1 MSEKRIKLA
10 DYLIAEGEDEIKGRH
25 RMIYKIRD
33 VFWTNTSN
41 KLKIEVTN
49 NKYSIINK
57 ETNEVLIPPEYDN
70 IFIYGEE
77 LFVLYKGG
85 KIGAVRISEHND
97 LRVQWIAN
105 CEYDTMDERYH
116 NLTFTNDN
124 VYVYYNAYTY
134 FKNDSKPLVWTFS
147 NMYVDEGYVF
157 GETDKEYVI
166 IRELYGEQIWQEPI
180 ENFKT
185 DMWPSFMFIGILGD
199 DELFYDAASSKILKV
214 GKEKSE
220 WIDRFDLVKPIVI
233 NGHNVLNITEE
244 IENQEAVGIGS
255 VDLTNKLIM
264 KPRYDNIKLELKV
277 TMSNGEET
285 VEKTYEIPNG
295 TLTKSSFVSMEDW
308 RV

>member
-97 LRVQWIAN
+97 LKVQWIAK

-124 VYVYYNAYTY
+124 GYVYYNAYTY
-134 FKNDSKPLVWTFS
+134 FKNDCNPLVWTFS

-180 ENFKT
+180 ENFKA
-185 DMWPSFMFIGILGD
+185 DMWPSFMFVGRLGD

-214 GKEKSE
+214 GREKSE

-233 NGHNVLNITEE
+233 NGNNVLNITEE

-285 VEKTYEIPNG
+285 IEKTYEIPEG
-295 TLTKSSFVSMEDW
+295 TFTKSSFVPMEDW